1 MNRDDIIRMAR
12 EAGIGWLERAEG
24 ISEFLE
30 HFASLVAAAER
41 ERIKWDTIHTCNPHC
56 DRPACVAVRR
66 AREDEREMCAK
77 VAEDMGNID
86 GNMNKTW
93 RNGCF
98 DAAFAIRERGAPA
111 LEKLNKAAEDNGEP
125 L

>member
-12 EAGIGWLERAEG
+12 EACGEPAWDGGVEWTWEEVER
-24 ISEFLE
+24 
-30 HFASLVAAAER
+30 FANLVAAAER
-41 ERIKWDTIHTCNPHC
+41 E
-56 DRPACVAVRR
+56 A
-66 AREDEREMCAK
+66 CAK

-98 DAAFAIRERGAPA
+98 DAAFAIRARREQ
-111 LEKLNKAAEDNGEP
+111 
-125 L
+125 

>member
-1 MNRDDIIRMAR
+1 MTLEIIKKTDPGVYDEMINDTLSLIRKALSSSILSVVDRMVKV
-12 EAGIGWLERAEG
+12 EVE
-24 ISEFLE
+24 
-30 HFASLVAAAER
+30 AER
-41 ERIKWDTIHTCNPHC
+41 E
-56 DRPACVAVRR
+56 A
-66 AREDEREMCAK
+66 CAK